1 MNNLQSYDIKKDMKI
16 ELVEQKK
23 NLFNTTKKTVI
34 KTHTV
39 DDLEEW
45 CKILDRILNIDRT
58 VLPTGGK

>member
-1 MNNLQSYDIKKDMKI
+1 MNNLQSYDIKKDMRI

-34 KTHTV
+34 KCHTV
-39 DDLEEW
+39 DDLEHW
-45 CKILDRILNIDRT
+45 CKVLDKILNIDRS